1 MDGMF
6 SKSGIAFNLSKFFSN
21 SHNTFKSIVDRIQNK
36 VEVFDST
43 TQERLGV
50 YDLVSKDGMS
60 GREGP
65 AGPCLKH
72 SVLDDKDLQLNDP
85 APDLMM
91 MTTDGKYLMIAF
103 RGPVPVSVSHS
114 AQGSCPGVGIVE
126 LTEGGKSGRL
136 IDVLRTTNTV
146 DTALVGE
153 IKGGRD
159 YIGAERSDVHH
170 SAVIDVNKRGE

>member
-1 MDGMF
+1 M
-6 SKSGIAFNLSKFFSN
+6 
-21 SHNTFKSIVDRIQNK
+21 
-36 VEVFDST
+36 
-43 TQERLGV
+43 
-50 YDLVSKDGMS
+50 
-60 GREGP
+60 
-65 AGPCLKH
+65 
-72 SVLDDKDLQLNDP
+72 LDDKDLQLNDP
-85 APDLMM
+85 APDLTMI
-91 MTTDGKYLMIAF
+91 TTDGKYLMIAF

-159 YIGAERSDVHH
+159 YIGLERSDVHH
-170 SAVIDVNKRGE
+170 SAVIDVNTRGE

>member
-1 MDGMF
+1 ML
-6 SKSGIAFNLSKFFSN
+6 LSVCHNFFSS
-21 SHNTFKSIVDRIQNK
+21 SHKSFISIVDRIQNI

-43 TQERLGV
+43 TQERLGA
-50 YDLVSKDGMS
+50 YDLVSKDGKS

-91 MTTDGKYLMIAF
+91 MTTDGKHLMIAF

-136 IDVLRTTNTV
+136 IDVLRTTNTI
-146 DTALVGE
+146 DTSPVGE
-153 IKGGRD
+153 IKVVGTTL
-159 YIGAERSDVHH
+159 AQ
-170 SAVIDVNKRGE
+170 RGVMFIMLLLLM